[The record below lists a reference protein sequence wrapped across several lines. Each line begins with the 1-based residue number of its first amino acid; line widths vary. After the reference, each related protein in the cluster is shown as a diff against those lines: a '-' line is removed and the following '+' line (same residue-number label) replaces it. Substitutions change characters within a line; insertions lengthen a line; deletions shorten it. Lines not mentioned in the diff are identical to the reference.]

1 MPSYRSGDAT
11 RPEYVNAGEYSV
23 EITGAEETVSKNKN
37 DMIELRLK
45 VAPDGVVLFDH
56 LVFAD
61 SSFWKIDAFR
71 ASIGEKIVPG
81 EEIEIVADDLIGRT
95 GKVRLIVEDYQGRKR
110 NKVAAWIV
118 PQTTEKGGQQGDRP
132 F

>member
-71 ASIGEKIVPG
+71 ASIGEKVVPG
-81 EEIEIVADDLIGRT
+81 EEIDIVADDLIGRT

-118 PQTTEKGGQQGDRP
+118 PQTAEKGGQPGERP

>member
-45 VAPDGVVLFDH
+45 VEPDGVVLFDH
-56 LVFAD
+56 LVFAE

-71 ASIGEKIVPG
+71 ASVGEKVVPG
-81 EEIEIVADDLIGRT
+81 EEVDIVADDLIGRT

-110 NKVAAWIV
+110 NKVAAWLV
-118 PQTTEKGGQQGDRP
+118 PQTSEKGGQGDRP

>member
-1 MPSYRSGDAT
+1 MPSYRSGDAS
-11 RPEYVNAGEYSV
+11 RPEYVNHGEYSV
-23 EITGAEETVSKNKN
+23 EITGAEETISKNKN

-71 ASIGEKIVPG
+71 ASIGEKVVPG
-81 EEIEIVADDLIGRT
+81 EEIDIIADDLIGRT

-110 NKVAAWIV
+110 NKVAAWLV
-118 PQTTEKGGQQGDRP
+118 PQTNEKGGQIERP

>member
-1 MPSYRSGDAT
+1 MPSYRSGDAS

-45 VAPDGVVLFDH
+45 VEPDGVVLFDH
-56 LVFAD
+56 LVFAE

-71 ASIGEKIVPG
+71 ASVGEKVVPG
-81 EEIEIVADDLIGRT
+81 EEVDIVADDLIGRT

-110 NKVAAWIV
+110 NKVAAWLV
-118 PQTTEKGGQQGDRP
+118 PQTSEKGGQGDRP

>member
-71 ASIGEKIVPG
+71 ASIGEKVVPG

-110 NKVAAWIV
+110 NKVAAWLV
-118 PQTTEKGGQQGDRP
+118 PQTTEKGGQQGERP

>member
-71 ASIGEKIVPG
+71 ASIGEKVVPG
-81 EEIEIVADDLIGRT
+81 EEIDIVADDLIGRT

-118 PQTTEKGGQQGDRP
+118 PQTAEKGGQQGERP